1 MIISQIE
8 NGGYKHIA
16 AKYHYLTISEVGDLE
31 HSIITRKDSSEVFK
45 YDFEGYPV
53 LSQVGHML
61 AWKNHVVDVHWH
73 NDIEFNVVRKG
84 SLNFLINGE
93 TVRLEEGQG
102 LVVNSRRLHGHST
115 DGQDCEYLC
124 TLMHPM
130 LLCASSE
137 LEQRYVAPMIDDGF
151 LPYVKLDGSAEW
163 HGRVIERLGRIHDH
177 VGDAAAPMIIQS
189 LFYEI
194 WLEMYE
200 NLCAEKSVAAP
211 VQRADRG
218 LNATREMVVY
228 VQEHFREKVT
238 LEDIAKAGAVSKS
251 TCLALFKK
259 YLHDSPIN
267 YMILCRVSAA
277 AERLESS
284 GLSVTEIAYECGF
297 SSASYFIETFGKVRG
312 VSPLEYR
319 KSLKNGAQEE

>member
-1 MIISQIE
+1 M
-8 NGGYKHIA
+8 
-16 AKYHYLTISEVGDLE
+16 E

-61 AWKNHVVDVHWH
+61 AWKNHIVDVHWH

-163 HGRVIERLGRIHDH
+163 HGRVIERLGRIHYH

-200 NLCAEKSVAAP
+200 NLRSHDSETPSA
-211 VQRADRG
+211 QRTDRG

-319 KSLKNGAQEE
+319 KSLKQGE